1 MTNLFKFALGSA
13 MAAVLIAQPSFAQA
27 RKPVAAAPAPVATAP
42 RGTVAAGIG
51 VADMQAAVANTNAY
65 RNSVQQRQQAY
76 KPVYDAAQARL
87 NQLQA
92 QLKPMADQ
100 FNADRTAKKP
110 DAVLQTEYAAIQQAQ
125 QQGEAEIKQILIP
138 ANTSDEY
145 VVEQITDKLPQA
157 VQNVMG
163 RRGLT
168 LLLNPDAVILSA
180 QPYDVTAA
188 LVAELNVLIPSAQIT
203 PPPGWVPRRER
214 EAQAQ
219 QRQQAAG
226 TAPAATAPKTVA
238 PAVKPAG
245 PQPEGR

>member
-13 MAAVLIAQPSFAQA
+13 VAAALVAQPGFAQTA
-27 RKPVAAAPAPVATAP
+27 RKPATIAAPAAQ
-42 RGTVAAGIG
+42 RGTIASGIG
-51 VADMQAAVANTNAY
+51 VADLQAAVANTNAY
-65 RNSVQQRQQAY
+65 KAAVQQRQSAY

-100 FNADRTAKKP
+100 FNADRNAKKP
-110 DAVLQTEYAAIQQAQ
+110 DTVLQADYDAIQKAQA
-125 QQGEAEIKQILIP
+125 QGEAEIKQILAP
-138 ANTSDEY
+138 ASLSDEY
-145 VVEQITDKLPQA
+145 VVEQITDKLPTA

-168 LLLNPDAVILSA
+168 LLLNPDSVILSA

-188 LVAELNVLIPSAQIT
+188 LVAELNVLVPSAQIT
-203 PPPGWVPRRER
+203 PPAGWQPRRAR
-214 EAQAQ
+214 EQQAQ
-219 QRQQAAG
+219 QQQQVTGAAP
-226 TAPAATAPKTVA
+226 PANTVPR
-238 PAVKPAG
+238 PAVTPPKPAG

>member
-1 MTNLFKFALGSA
+1 MTNLFKFALGGA
-13 MAAVLIAQPSFAQA
+13 LAAALVAQPGLAQTA
-27 RKPVAAAPAPVATAP
+27 KKPAGAPAPAAT
-42 RGTVAAGIG
+42 RGTIAAGVG
-51 VADMQAAVANTNAY
+51 VADLQAAVANTNAY
-65 RNSVQQRQQAY
+65 KAAVQQRQQAY

-87 NQLQA
+87 TQLQN

-110 DAVLQTEYAAIQQAQ
+110 DSVLQAEYDAIQKAQA
-125 QQGEAEIKQILIP
+125 QGEAEIKQILAP

-157 VQNVMG
+157 VSNVMG

-188 LVAELNVLIPSAQIT
+188 LVAELNVLVPSAQIT
-203 PPPGWVPRRER
+203 PPANWQPRRVR
-214 EAQAQ
+214 EQQAQ
-219 QRQQAAG
+219 QQQQVTGAAP
-226 TAPAATAPKTVA
+226 PATTAPKPITTA
-238 PAVKPAG
+238 PKPAG